1 MRLGRAPVQ
10 LAGILVLAVLFV
22 AGTKRERS
30 VAPVTSSDGSS
41 AKDAATVRLQSTIRE
56 LQIGMD
62 GREARRV
69 VSVLERADLF
79 RRVNA
84 EGEYLAHENYR
95 IGSDFGKLLQV
106 EYRSQTTA
114 ERKLEWRLA
123 NWWIDTPTPRPQLAD
138 VLARLRVGMTSKEVD
153 EMILPWRGAIF
164 WDPRSCQEFYDI
176 GPGLE
181 LDFVYNTLS
190 KWKVGNGNL
199 APAEN

>member
-30 VAPVTSSDGSS
+30 VAPMTSSDGSG
-41 AKDAATVRLQSTIRE
+41 AKDAATMRLQSTIRQ

-62 GREARRV
+62 GKEAKRL
-69 VSVLERADLF
+69 VSVLERAEVF
-79 RRVNA
+79 WRVNA
-84 EGEYLAHENYR
+84 GGEYLAHENYR

-114 ERKLEWRLA
+114 ERKLDWRLA
-123 NWWIDTPTPRPQLAD
+123 NWWIDQPTPRPQFAN
-138 VLARLRVGMTSKEVD
+138 VLARLRVGMTSEEIH
-153 EMILPWRGAIF
+153 EMILPWRGALSL
-164 WDPRSCQEFYDI
+164 DPRSCQEFYDI

-181 LDFVYNTLS
+181 LDFVFNTLS

-199 APAEN
+199 APAEH